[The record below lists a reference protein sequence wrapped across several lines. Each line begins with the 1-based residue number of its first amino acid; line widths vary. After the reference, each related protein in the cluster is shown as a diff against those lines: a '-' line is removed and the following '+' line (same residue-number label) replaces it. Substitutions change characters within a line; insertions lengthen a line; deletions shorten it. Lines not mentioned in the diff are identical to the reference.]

1 MSEENVEA
9 VRKAFEYWNRG
20 DLDAFL
26 DLFDD
31 DVVIRGLEGWPERLL
46 YGKEAVRSF
55 YEGYAETMGHDS
67 VIEEL
72 IDAGVCVV
80 LRMRLHVSGHESGI
94 EGDLGI
100 SQVLTGRKGKA
111 VLIEYFWEHQE
122 ALEAP
127 VWRNSTLDLKPASHG
142 SGGSA
147 KAVPWPL
154 GAGNPI
160 RFADRSRRRWL
171 EARPEPLARGLE
183 VLR

>member
-9 VRKAFEYWNRG
+9 VRKAFEYWHRG
-20 DLDAFL
+20 DLDAFWT
-26 DLFDD
+26 FPTTT
-31 DVVIRGLEGWPERLL
+31 W
-46 YGKEAVRSF
+46 S
-55 YEGYAETMGHDS
+55 
-67 VIEEL
+67 
-72 IDAGVCVV
+72 
-80 LRMRLHVSGHESGI
+80 SGHESGI

-160 RFADRSRRRWL
+160 CFADRSRRRWL